1 MKDFVIE
8 ILLLAAKILF
18 GFLLAIIC
26 LSGLTIFAISMI
38 EGHIF
43 LGLIMLIFTPLMAAI
58 IYKVFEY
65 LNYLS

>member
-1 MKDFVIE
+1 MKDFIIE

-18 GFLLAIIC
+18 GFLLAIVS

-43 LGLIMLIFTPLMAAI
+43 LGLTMLIFTPIMAAI

>member
-1 MKDFVIE
+1 MKDFVIK

-43 LGLIMLIFTPLMAAI
+43 LGLIMLIFTPIMTAI